1 MARIKLQLPDNF
13 SFSVKIPVRISDL
26 NYGNHMANHVYLEMI
41 HESRM
46 QFFAQFGYSEK
57 DLAGVGII
65 MGDVAIVYKQECFY
79 GDILTIEVGVADIG
93 LRSFDLLYR
102 FLKQDES
109 LVCEAKTGMVCFDY
123 VARKTV
129 NVPEEFILKTG
140 KLG

>member
-1 MARIKLQLPDNF
+1 MARIKLQLPENF

-26 NYGNHMANHVYLEMI
+26 NYGNHLANHVYLEMMQ
-41 HESRM
+41 EARM

-57 DLAGVGII
+57 DLAGVGVI
-65 MGDVAIVYKQECFY
+65 MGDVALVYKQECFY

>member
-1 MARIKLQLPDNF
+1 
-13 SFSVKIPVRISDL
+13 
-26 NYGNHMANHVYLEMI
+26 
-41 HESRM
+41 
-46 QFFAQFGYSEK
+46 
-57 DLAGVGII
+57 

-102 FLKQDES
+102 FLKRDES